1 MNIKGFTL
9 SVSVLLL
16 CSIAV
21 NSYAKEP
28 ITAKATTNVS
38 VEVVEQFIQAFNEH
52 SIEQLLS
59 HTTDTVHWFNISG
72 SKMLI
77 ETSSKNE
84 LGAAMA
90 DYFQTLPDAKA
101 TLTQAVSSANYVSTV
116 EKVTWSHDGEQDSQC
131 SIGVYELKQ
140 GKINAVWY
148 YPAHACDPE
157 PSNSNI
163 VQPEIG
169 LLKDTRQ

>member
-1 MNIKGFTL
+1 MNIKALNL
-9 SVSVLLL
+9 SGCLLL
-16 CSIAV
+16 ISFVPAYCGADDVMPIKANASI
-21 NSYAKEP
+21 
-28 ITAKATTNVS
+28 
-38 VEVVEQFIQAFNEH
+38 EVVEQFIAAFNEH
-52 SIEQLLS
+52 SVGQLLS
-59 HTTDTVHWFNISG
+59 HTTDSVHWFNISG

-101 TLTQAVSSANYVSTV
+101 TLTQAVSSANYVSTI
-116 EKVTWSHDGEQDSQC
+116 EKVTWSHDGELDSQC

-148 YPAHACDPE
+148 YPAHACELE
-157 PSNSNI
+157 PGGDNI

-169 LLKDTRQ
+169 LLKETRQ